1 MRIDDRLIHGQIV
14 TAWITYSAA
23 KAVVVADDA
32 AAEDDVQKALLQMAA
47 PAGVTLH
54 ILRLAEAAAHLRDD
68 TADTPVFVIVRG
80 PRQANAL
87 LEQGVSADAIN
98 VGNVGMKK
106 GKKQLLPYLWLDEA
120 EAGAFRELDKKNARL
135 DVRAVPTDRPQNAM
149 DLIHKH
155 F

>member
-32 AAEDDVQKALLQMAA
+32 AAADDVQKALLQMAA
-47 PAGVTLH
+47 PSGVTLH
-54 ILRLAEAAAHLRDD
+54 VLRLEEAAALLRSDA
-68 TADTPVFVIVRG
+68 TDTPVFVIVRG

-87 LEQGVSADAIN
+87 LEKGVSADAIN

-106 GKKQLLPYLWLDEA
+106 VKKQLLPYLWLDEG
-120 EAGAFRELDKKNARL
+120 EAGSFRELDKKKVRL
-135 DVRAVPTDRPQNAM
+135 DVRAVPTDRSQNAM
-149 DLIHKH
+149 DLIGKH